1 LADVTPATR
10 KECAACLDT
19 AGRVFGYP
27 PSWFRADGEGDDI
40 TAGIWLDALA
50 DIPLDLLADAVDR
63 YINAV
68 PPNRWFPKPGE
79 LRALCAGEMQERR
92 NDRARLLD
100 CPVRELCGGGDDS
113 QERDR
118 ITADEIE
125 AIWEAHGGRP
135 ESAKLR
141 PAPVSPLY
149 VVDEIPKT
157 VLGQPWHPEIPS
169 TEESA

>member
-1 LADVTPATR
+1 VHDAARLTPATR
-10 KECAACLDT
+10 KECAACLDK

-27 PSWFRADGEGDDI
+27 QSWFCADGKGDDI

-79 LRALCAGEMQERR
+79 LRALCAEELQARR
-92 NDRARLLD
+92 ADVQRRL
-100 CPVRELCGGGDDS
+100 PTVETF
-113 QERDR
+113 R
-118 ITADEIE
+118 ITESRSSK
-125 AIWEAHGGRP
+125 WESRMTEEELAELHREHGLDQP
-135 ESAKLR
+135 AAPPR

-149 VVDEIPKT
+149 VVDEIPDT
-157 VLGQPWHPEIPS
+157 IAGQPWRGP
-169 TEESA
+169 A